1 MSVPKHLWDNAA
13 HWLRETRS
21 DVAHLYQVGDELDV
35 AVSSEGDIDLHVGM
49 PGVSVDGL
57 PASEI
62 PDIAERDAV
71 IVSLGPEQA
80 FLLGKAL
87 LAAAKKCGV
96 SE

>member
-1 MSVPKHLWDNAA
+1 MTIPESKWNNAKR
-13 HWLRETRS
+13 WLNDTRGT
-21 DVAHLYQVGDELDV
+21 VAHHYQLGDELDV
-35 AVSSEGDIDLHVGM
+35 AVSNENDIDVHVGM
-49 PGVSVDGL
+49 ADVTVDGL

-71 IVSLGPEQA
+71 IVSLTPEQA

>member
-1 MSVPKHLWDNAA
+1 MTIPESTWNNAKQWLNNTRGTIA
-13 HWLRETRS
+13 HR
-21 DVAHLYQVGDELDV
+21 YQIGDELDV
-35 AVSSEGDIDLHVGM
+35 AVSSESDIDLHVGM
-49 PGVSVDGL
+49 PDVSVDGL

-62 PDIAERDAV
+62 PGIAERDAV
-71 IVSLGPEQA
+71 IVSLTPENA